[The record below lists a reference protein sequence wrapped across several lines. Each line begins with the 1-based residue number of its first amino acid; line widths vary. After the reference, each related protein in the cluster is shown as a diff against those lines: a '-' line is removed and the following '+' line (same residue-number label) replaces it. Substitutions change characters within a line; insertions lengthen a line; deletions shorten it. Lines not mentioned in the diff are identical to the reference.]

1 MKTKSL
7 HILTC
12 LLLMLL
18 TGCRNEEPV
27 GESQPE
33 ERMVNVSLGI
43 TTRADDVNT
52 SDIPDVLYLWI
63 FDGDDDSCLSFTQ
76 LDNPQFSGVDIQGNP
91 VQTVDVQLLTTNG
104 TQLKFYVVLNNVT
117 DEDGSPVQFD
127 ASTSLAS
134 LENLQFTLGTYGS
147 DNKVPMSGTADLTI
161 ESTSNDYLVEVPA
174 GRAVAKLELFV
185 TKNTPGSNLQIT
197 GITLSNN
204 PETGI
209 LFRKEDFPPQIDGE
223 SSVSLIDNGIEINAS
238 LNEADAPGSD
248 DLHLFEGDGS
258 KLQKIT
264 LTNPYLLENPWGDKD
279 IHLDDGSTSI
289 TDSRYYITLN
299 YTLGGSPVSKKI
311 YLTEI
316 ERNTLNKVFIRIKET
331 VFDIEVSCVVT
342 DWEDIEHEVQLSDK
356 GTFEIGI
363 PNIRQFPWDSKNYV
377 ATQYGEGAG
386 AADRYATLT
395 LRMTIPKGVKWQ
407 AHLDNPDFEFVGES
421 DGVGVGENPQTPE
434 EGVVTLRI
442 RPVHTYTENE
452 RRTANLFV
460 TLGTKPNEHALF
472 ITDAD
477 QQQKLCSDN
486 GTEIRIIQV
495 SSAEGDQIWTAN
507 P

>member
-63 FDGDDDSCLSFTQ
+63 FDGADCLSFTQ
-76 LDNPQFSGVDIQGNP
+76 LENPQFSGVDIQGNP

-104 TQLKFYVVLNNVT
+104 TQLKFYVVLNDVT
-117 DEDGSPVQFD
+117 GEDGSQVQFN
-127 ASTSLAS
+127 ASTTLAS
-134 LENLQFTLGTYGS
+134 LEYLQFTLGTYDS

-161 ESTSNDYLVEVPA
+161 KSTSNDYRVEVPA
-174 GRAVAKLELFV
+174 ERAVAKLELFV
-185 TKNTPGSNLQIT
+185 TKNTPGSNLQIM

-209 LFRKEDFPPQIDGE
+209 LFRKEDFTPQIDGE

-238 LNEADAPGSD
+238 LSEADAPGSD
-248 DLHLFEGDGS
+248 DLHLFEGDES

-264 LTNPYLLENPWGDKD
+264 FTNPYLLENPWGDKD

-311 YLTEI
+311 YLTKI

-331 VFDIEVSCVVT
+331 VFDIEVSYSVK
-342 DWEDIEHEVQLSDK
+342 DWEMEVL
-356 GTFEIGI
+356 
-363 PNIRQFPWDSKNYV
+363 
-377 ATQYGEGAG
+377 
-386 AADRYATLT
+386 
-395 LRMTIPKGVKWQ
+395 
-407 AHLDNPDFEFVGES
+407 
-421 DGVGVGENPQTPE
+421 TPE
-434 EGVVTLRI
+434 
-442 RPVHTYTENE
+442 
-452 RRTANLFV
+452 F
-460 TLGTKPNEHALF
+460 
-472 ITDAD
+472 
-477 QQQKLCSDN
+477 
-486 GTEIRIIQV
+486 
-495 SSAEGDQIWTAN
+495 
-507 P
+507 

>member
-63 FDGDDDSCLSFTQ
+63 FDGADCLSFTQ

-91 VQTVDVQLLTTNG
+91 VQTVDVQLLTTNE

-117 DEDGSPVQFD
+117 DKEDSQVQFN
-127 ASTSLAS
+127 ASTTLAQLNSLP
-134 LENLQFTLGTYGS
+134 FTLGTYDS

-161 ESTSNDYLVEVPA
+161 ESTSNDYRVEVPA
-174 GRAVAKLELFV
+174 ERAVAKLELFV

-209 LFRKEDFPPQIDGE
+209 LFKNNFSPIINEEPATN
-223 SSVSLIDNGIEINAS
+223 LIGSTSIPITAS

-264 LTNPYLLENPWGDKD
+264 LTNPYLLENPWGDEY

-289 TDSRYYITLN
+289 MDSRYYITLN

-311 YLTEI
+311 YLTKI

-331 VFDIEVSCVVT
+331 VFDIEVSYSVK
-342 DWEDIEHEVQLSDK
+342 DWEMRVL
-356 GTFEIGI
+356 
-363 PNIRQFPWDSKNYV
+363 
-377 ATQYGEGAG
+377 
-386 AADRYATLT
+386 
-395 LRMTIPKGVKWQ
+395 
-407 AHLDNPDFEFVGES
+407 
-421 DGVGVGENPQTPE
+421 TPE
-434 EGVVTLRI
+434 
-442 RPVHTYTENE
+442 
-452 RRTANLFV
+452 F
-460 TLGTKPNEHALF
+460 
-472 ITDAD
+472 
-477 QQQKLCSDN
+477 
-486 GTEIRIIQV
+486 
-495 SSAEGDQIWTAN
+495 
-507 P
+507 

>member
-63 FDGDDDSCLSFTQ
+63 FDGADDSCLSFTQ

-117 DEDGSPVQFD
+117 DKEFN
-127 ASTSLAS
+127 ASTTLAQ
-134 LENLQFTLGTYGS
+134 LNNLPFTLGTYGS

-174 GRAVAKLELFV
+174 ERAVAKLELFV

-204 PETGI
+204 PEKGI
-209 LFRKEDFPPQIDGE
+209 LFRNNEF
-223 SSVSLIDNGIEINAS
+223 SLTINGNSATNLIGDNDINITAS
-238 LNEADAPGSD
+238 LSEADAPGSD
-248 DLHLFEGDGS
+248 DLHLFEGDES

-264 LTNPYLLENPWGDKD
+264 LTNPYLLENPWGDED

-299 YTLGGSPVSKKI
+299 YTLGGSPVEKKI
-311 YLTEI
+311 YLTKI

-331 VFDIEVSCVVT
+331 VFDIEVSYSVKA
-342 DWEDIEHEVQLSDK
+342 WEMEVL
-356 GTFEIGI
+356 
-363 PNIRQFPWDSKNYV
+363 
-377 ATQYGEGAG
+377 
-386 AADRYATLT
+386 
-395 LRMTIPKGVKWQ
+395 
-407 AHLDNPDFEFVGES
+407 
-421 DGVGVGENPQTPE
+421 TPE
-434 EGVVTLRI
+434 
-442 RPVHTYTENE
+442 
-452 RRTANLFV
+452 F
-460 TLGTKPNEHALF
+460 
-472 ITDAD
+472 
-477 QQQKLCSDN
+477 
-486 GTEIRIIQV
+486 
-495 SSAEGDQIWTAN
+495 
-507 P
+507 

>member
-63 FDGDDDSCLSFTQ
+63 FDGADCLSFTQ
-76 LDNPQFSGVDIQGNP
+76 LENPQFSGVDIQGNP
-91 VQTVDVQLLTTNG
+91 VQTVDVQLLTTNE

-117 DEDGSPVQFD
+117 DKDGSQVQFN
-127 ASTSLAS
+127 ASTTLAQLNSLP
-134 LENLQFTLGTYGS
+134 FTLGTYGS

-161 ESTSNDYLVEVPA
+161 ESTSNDYRVEVPA
-174 GRAVAKLELFV
+174 ERAVAKLELFI

-204 PETGI
+204 PATGI
-209 LFRKEDFPPQIDGE
+209 LFRKEDFTSQIDGE

-248 DLHLFEGDGS
+248 DFHLFEGDGS

-299 YTLGGSPVSKKI
+299 YILGGSPVSKKI
-311 YLTEI
+311 YLTKI

-331 VFDIEVSCVVT
+331 VFDIEVSYSVK
-342 DWEDIEHEVQLSDK
+342 DWEMEVL
-356 GTFEIGI
+356 
-363 PNIRQFPWDSKNYV
+363 
-377 ATQYGEGAG
+377 
-386 AADRYATLT
+386 
-395 LRMTIPKGVKWQ
+395 
-407 AHLDNPDFEFVGES
+407 
-421 DGVGVGENPQTPE
+421 TPE
-434 EGVVTLRI
+434 
-442 RPVHTYTENE
+442 
-452 RRTANLFV
+452 F
-460 TLGTKPNEHALF
+460 
-472 ITDAD
+472 
-477 QQQKLCSDN
+477 
-486 GTEIRIIQV
+486 
-495 SSAEGDQIWTAN
+495 
-507 P
+507 

>member
-63 FDGDDDSCLSFTQ
+63 FDGADCLSFTQ
-76 LDNPQFSGVDIQGNP
+76 LKNPQFSGVDIQGNP

-117 DEDGSPVQFD
+117 DEDDSLVQFD
-127 ASTSLAS
+127 VSTTLAQ
-134 LENLQFTLGTYGS
+134 LNNLPFTLGTYGS

-161 ESTSNDYLVEVPA
+161 ESTSNDYRVEVPA
-174 GRAVAKLELFV
+174 ERAVAKLELFI

-204 PETGI
+204 PATGI
-209 LFRKEDFPPQIDGE
+209 LFKNNEFSPTISEPATN
-223 SSVSLIDNGIEINAS
+223 LIGDTDINITAS
-238 LNEADAPGSD
+238 LSEADAPGSD
-248 DLHLFEGDGS
+248 DLHLFEGDES

-264 LTNPYLLENPWGDKD
+264 LTNPYLLENPWGDED
-279 IHLDDGSTSI
+279 NIHLDDGSTSI

-311 YLTEI
+311 YLTKI

-331 VFDIEVSCVVT
+331 VFDIEVSYSVK
-342 DWEDIEHEVQLSDK
+342 DWEMEVL
-356 GTFEIGI
+356 
-363 PNIRQFPWDSKNYV
+363 
-377 ATQYGEGAG
+377 
-386 AADRYATLT
+386 
-395 LRMTIPKGVKWQ
+395 
-407 AHLDNPDFEFVGES
+407 
-421 DGVGVGENPQTPE
+421 TPE
-434 EGVVTLRI
+434 
-442 RPVHTYTENE
+442 
-452 RRTANLFV
+452 F
-460 TLGTKPNEHALF
+460 
-472 ITDAD
+472 
-477 QQQKLCSDN
+477 
-486 GTEIRIIQV
+486 
-495 SSAEGDQIWTAN
+495 
-507 P
+507 

>member
-91 VQTVDVQLLTTNG
+91 VQTVDVQLLTTNE

-117 DEDGSPVQFD
+117 DKDGSQVQFK
-127 ASTSLAS
+127 ASTTLAQLNSLP
-134 LENLQFTLGTYGS
+134 FTLGTYGS

-161 ESTSNDYLVEVPA
+161 ESTSNDYRVEVPA
-174 GRAVAKLELFV
+174 ERAVAKLELFI

-209 LFRKEDFPPQIDGE
+209 LFSKEDFTPPIDGE

-258 KLQKIT
+258 KLQKIA
-264 LTNPYLLENPWGDKD
+264 LTNPYLLENPWGDED

-289 TDSRYYITLN
+289 MDSRYYITLN

-311 YLTEI
+311 YLTKI

-331 VFDIEVSCVVT
+331 VFDIEVSYSVK
-342 DWEDIEHEVQLSDK
+342 DWEMEVL
-356 GTFEIGI
+356 
-363 PNIRQFPWDSKNYV
+363 
-377 ATQYGEGAG
+377 
-386 AADRYATLT
+386 
-395 LRMTIPKGVKWQ
+395 
-407 AHLDNPDFEFVGES
+407 
-421 DGVGVGENPQTPE
+421 TPE
-434 EGVVTLRI
+434 
-442 RPVHTYTENE
+442 
-452 RRTANLFV
+452 F
-460 TLGTKPNEHALF
+460 
-472 ITDAD
+472 
-477 QQQKLCSDN
+477 
-486 GTEIRIIQV
+486 
-495 SSAEGDQIWTAN
+495 
-507 P
+507 

>member
-63 FDGDDDSCLSFTQ
+63 FDGADCLSFTQ
-76 LDNPQFSGVDIQGNP
+76 LKNPQFSGVDIQGNP

-117 DEDGSPVQFD
+117 DEDDSLVQFD
-127 ASTSLAS
+127 VSTTLAQ
-134 LENLQFTLGTYGS
+134 LNNLPFTLGTYGS

-161 ESTSNDYLVEVPA
+161 ESTSNDYRVEVPA
-174 GRAVAKLELFV
+174 ERAVAKLELFI

-209 LFRKEDFPPQIDGE
+209 LFRKEDFNPQIDGE
-223 SSVSLIDNGIEINAS
+223 SSVSLIDIDKGIEINAS
-238 LNEADAPGSD
+238 LSEADAPGSD

-264 LTNPYLLENPWGDKD
+264 LKNPYLLENLQGDD
-279 IHLDDGSTSI
+279 NIHLDDGSTSI

-311 YLTEI
+311 YLTKI

-331 VFDIEVSCVVT
+331 VFDIEVSYSVK
-342 DWEDIEHEVQLSDK
+342 DWEMEVL
-356 GTFEIGI
+356 
-363 PNIRQFPWDSKNYV
+363 
-377 ATQYGEGAG
+377 
-386 AADRYATLT
+386 
-395 LRMTIPKGVKWQ
+395 
-407 AHLDNPDFEFVGES
+407 
-421 DGVGVGENPQTPE
+421 TPE
-434 EGVVTLRI
+434 
-442 RPVHTYTENE
+442 
-452 RRTANLFV
+452 F
-460 TLGTKPNEHALF
+460 
-472 ITDAD
+472 
-477 QQQKLCSDN
+477 
-486 GTEIRIIQV
+486 
-495 SSAEGDQIWTAN
+495 
-507 P
+507 

>member
-63 FDGDDDSCLSFTQ
+63 FDGADCLSFTQ
-76 LDNPQFSGVDIQGNP
+76 LKNPQFSGVDIQGNP

-161 ESTSNDYLVEVPA
+161 ESTSNDYRVEVPA
-174 GRAVAKLELFV
+174 ERAVAKLELFI

-204 PETGI
+204 PATGI
-209 LFRKEDFPPQIDGE
+209 LFKNNEF
-223 SSVSLIDNGIEINAS
+223 SLTINENPATNLIGDNDINITAS

-311 YLTEI
+311 YLTKI

-331 VFDIEVSCVVT
+331 VFDIEVSYSVK
-342 DWEDIEHEVQLSDK
+342 DWEMEVL
-356 GTFEIGI
+356 
-363 PNIRQFPWDSKNYV
+363 
-377 ATQYGEGAG
+377 
-386 AADRYATLT
+386 
-395 LRMTIPKGVKWQ
+395 
-407 AHLDNPDFEFVGES
+407 
-421 DGVGVGENPQTPE
+421 TPE
-434 EGVVTLRI
+434 
-442 RPVHTYTENE
+442 
-452 RRTANLFV
+452 F
-460 TLGTKPNEHALF
+460 
-472 ITDAD
+472 
-477 QQQKLCSDN
+477 
-486 GTEIRIIQV
+486 
-495 SSAEGDQIWTAN
+495 
-507 P
+507 

>member
-104 TQLKFYVVLNNVT
+104 TQLKFYVVLNNVM

-174 GRAVAKLELFV
+174 ERAVAKLELFV

-209 LFRKEDFPPQIDGE
+209 LFSKEDFTPQIDGE

-264 LTNPYLLENPWGDKD
+264 LTNPYLLENPWGDDK
-279 IHLDDGSTSI
+279 IYLDDGSTSI

-311 YLTEI
+311 YLTKI

-331 VFDIEVSCVVT
+331 VFDIEVSYSVK
-342 DWEDIEHEVQLSDK
+342 DWEMEVL
-356 GTFEIGI
+356 
-363 PNIRQFPWDSKNYV
+363 
-377 ATQYGEGAG
+377 
-386 AADRYATLT
+386 
-395 LRMTIPKGVKWQ
+395 
-407 AHLDNPDFEFVGES
+407 
-421 DGVGVGENPQTPE
+421 TPE
-434 EGVVTLRI
+434 
-442 RPVHTYTENE
+442 
-452 RRTANLFV
+452 F
-460 TLGTKPNEHALF
+460 
-472 ITDAD
+472 
-477 QQQKLCSDN
+477 
-486 GTEIRIIQV
+486 
-495 SSAEGDQIWTAN
+495 
-507 P
+507 

>member
-63 FDGDDDSCLSFTQ
+63 FDGADDSCLSFAQ

-127 ASTSLAS
+127 ASTSLAQ
-134 LENLQFTLGTYGS
+134 LNNLPFTLGTYGS

-161 ESTSNDYLVEVPA
+161 ESTSNDYRVEVPA
-174 GRAVAKLELFV
+174 ERAVAKLELFV

-209 LFRKEDFPPQIDGE
+209 LFKKEDFTPQIDGE
-223 SSVSLIDNGIEINAS
+223 SSVPLIDNGIEINAS
-238 LNEADAPGSD
+238 LSEADAPGSD
-248 DLHLFEGDGS
+248 DLHLFEGDES

-264 LTNPYLLENPWGDKD
+264 FTNPYLLENPWGDED

-299 YTLGGSPVSKKI
+299 YTLDGSDFTKKI
-311 YLTEI
+311 YLPEM
-316 ERNTLNKVFIRIKET
+316 ERNTLNKVFIRIKEQAIS
-331 VFDIEVSCVVT
+331 VDIDLLWKVRLWIE
-342 DWEDIEHEVQLSDK
+342 EDINVPS
-356 GTFEIGI
+356 F
-363 PNIRQFPWDSKNYV
+363 S
-377 ATQYGEGAG
+377 
-386 AADRYATLT
+386 
-395 LRMTIPKGVKWQ
+395 
-407 AHLDNPDFEFVGES
+407 
-421 DGVGVGENPQTPE
+421 
-434 EGVVTLRI
+434 
-442 RPVHTYTENE
+442 
-452 RRTANLFV
+452 
-460 TLGTKPNEHALF
+460 
-472 ITDAD
+472 
-477 QQQKLCSDN
+477 
-486 GTEIRIIQV
+486 
-495 SSAEGDQIWTAN
+495 
-507 P
+507 

>member
-1 MKTKSL
+1 MRTKSL

-12 LLLMLL
+12 LLLMFL

-27 GESQPE
+27 GEFQPE

-63 FDGDDDSCLSFTQ
+63 FNEADNSCLSFTQ
-76 LDNPQFSGVDIQGNP
+76 LNDPQFSGVDIQGNP

-104 TQLKFYVVLNNVT
+104 TQLKFYVVLNDVT
-117 DEDGSPVQFD
+117 DETGFLVQFD
-127 ASTSLAS
+127 ASTTLNE
-134 LENLQFTLGTYGS
+134 LENLQFTLGAYEG

-174 GRAVAKLELFV
+174 ERAVAKLELFV

-204 PETGI
+204 PEKGI
-209 LFRKEDFPPQIDGE
+209 LFRNNEF
-223 SSVSLIDNGIEINAS
+223 SLTINGNSATNLIGDNDINITAS
-238 LNEADAPGSD
+238 LSEADAPGSD
-248 DLHLFEGDGS
+248 DLHLFEGDES

-264 LTNPYLLENPWGDKD
+264 LTNPYLLENPWGDEY

-311 YLTEI
+311 YLTKI

-331 VFDIEVSCVVT
+331 VFDIEVSYSVKA
-342 DWEDIEHEVQLSDK
+342 WEMEVL
-356 GTFEIGI
+356 
-363 PNIRQFPWDSKNYV
+363 
-377 ATQYGEGAG
+377 
-386 AADRYATLT
+386 
-395 LRMTIPKGVKWQ
+395 
-407 AHLDNPDFEFVGES
+407 
-421 DGVGVGENPQTPE
+421 TPE
-434 EGVVTLRI
+434 
-442 RPVHTYTENE
+442 
-452 RRTANLFV
+452 F
-460 TLGTKPNEHALF
+460 
-472 ITDAD
+472 
-477 QQQKLCSDN
+477 
-486 GTEIRIIQV
+486 
-495 SSAEGDQIWTAN
+495 
-507 P
+507 

>member
-174 GRAVAKLELFV
+174 ERAVAKLELFI

-209 LFRKEDFPPQIDGE
+209 LFSKEDFTPQIDGE

-248 DLHLFEGDGS
+248 DLHLFEGDES

-264 LTNPYLLENPWGDKD
+264 LTNPYLLENPWGDED

-311 YLTEI
+311 YLTKI

-331 VFDIEVSCVVT
+331 VFDIEVSYSVK
-342 DWEDIEHEVQLSDK
+342 DWEMEVL
-356 GTFEIGI
+356 
-363 PNIRQFPWDSKNYV
+363 
-377 ATQYGEGAG
+377 
-386 AADRYATLT
+386 
-395 LRMTIPKGVKWQ
+395 
-407 AHLDNPDFEFVGES
+407 
-421 DGVGVGENPQTPE
+421 TPE
-434 EGVVTLRI
+434 
-442 RPVHTYTENE
+442 
-452 RRTANLFV
+452 F
-460 TLGTKPNEHALF
+460 
-472 ITDAD
+472 
-477 QQQKLCSDN
+477 
-486 GTEIRIIQV
+486 
-495 SSAEGDQIWTAN
+495 
-507 P
+507 

>member
-117 DEDGSPVQFD
+117 DKEGSQVQFN
-127 ASTSLAS
+127 ASTTLAQLNSLP
-134 LENLQFTLGTYGS
+134 FTLGTYGS

-161 ESTSNDYLVEVPA
+161 ESTSNDYRVEVPA
-174 GRAVAKLELFV
+174 ERAVAKLELFI

-209 LFRKEDFPPQIDGE
+209 LFSKEDFTPQIDGE

-264 LTNPYLLENPWGDKD
+264 LTNPYLLENPWGDED

-299 YTLGGSPVSKKI
+299 YTLGGSPVEKKI
-311 YLTEI
+311 YLTKI

-331 VFDIEVSCVVT
+331 VFDIEVSYSVK
-342 DWEDIEHEVQLSDK
+342 DWEMEVL
-356 GTFEIGI
+356 
-363 PNIRQFPWDSKNYV
+363 
-377 ATQYGEGAG
+377 
-386 AADRYATLT
+386 
-395 LRMTIPKGVKWQ
+395 
-407 AHLDNPDFEFVGES
+407 
-421 DGVGVGENPQTPE
+421 TPE
-434 EGVVTLRI
+434 
-442 RPVHTYTENE
+442 
-452 RRTANLFV
+452 F
-460 TLGTKPNEHALF
+460 
-472 ITDAD
+472 
-477 QQQKLCSDN
+477 
-486 GTEIRIIQV
+486 
-495 SSAEGDQIWTAN
+495 
-507 P
+507 

>member
-63 FDGDDDSCLSFTQ
+63 FDGADCLSFTQ
-76 LDNPQFSGVDIQGNP
+76 LKNPQFSGVDIQGNP

-104 TQLKFYVVLNNVT
+104 TQLKFYVVLNNVK

-134 LENLQFTLGTYGS
+134 LENLPFTLGTYGS

-161 ESTSNDYLVEVPA
+161 ESTSNDYRVEVPA
-174 GRAVAKLELFV
+174 ERAVAKLELFI

-209 LFRKEDFPPQIDGE
+209 LFRNKEFSPTISEPATN
-223 SSVSLIDNGIEINAS
+223 LIGDNDINITAS
-238 LNEADAPGSD
+238 LSEADAPGSD
-248 DLHLFEGDGS
+248 DLHLFEGDES

-264 LTNPYLLENPWGDKD
+264 LTNPYLLENPWGDDK
-279 IHLDDGSTSI
+279 IYLGDGSTSI

-331 VFDIEVSCVVT
+331 VFDIEVSYSVK
-342 DWEDIEHEVQLSDK
+342 DWEMEVL
-356 GTFEIGI
+356 
-363 PNIRQFPWDSKNYV
+363 
-377 ATQYGEGAG
+377 
-386 AADRYATLT
+386 
-395 LRMTIPKGVKWQ
+395 
-407 AHLDNPDFEFVGES
+407 
-421 DGVGVGENPQTPE
+421 TPE
-434 EGVVTLRI
+434 
-442 RPVHTYTENE
+442 
-452 RRTANLFV
+452 F
-460 TLGTKPNEHALF
+460 
-472 ITDAD
+472 
-477 QQQKLCSDN
+477 
-486 GTEIRIIQV
+486 
-495 SSAEGDQIWTAN
+495 
-507 P
+507 

>member
-63 FDGDDDSCLSFTQ
+63 FDGADCLSFTQ
-76 LDNPQFSGVDIQGNP
+76 LKNPQFSGVDIQGNP

-117 DEDGSPVQFD
+117 DEGGSQVQFD
-127 ASTSLAS
+127 ASTTLAQ
-134 LENLQFTLGTYGS
+134 LNNLPFTLGTYDS

-161 ESTSNDYLVEVPA
+161 ESTSNDYRVEVPA
-174 GRAVAKLELFV
+174 ERAVAKLELFV

-209 LFRKEDFPPQIDGE
+209 LFKNNFSPIINEEPATN
-223 SSVSLIDNGIEINAS
+223 LIGSTSIPITAS
-238 LNEADAPGSD
+238 LSEADAPGSD
-248 DLHLFEGDGS
+248 DLYLFEGDGS

-264 LTNPYLLENPWGDKD
+264 LTNPYLLENPWGDEEN

-311 YLTEI
+311 YLTKI

-331 VFDIEVSCVVT
+331 VFDIEVSYSVK
-342 DWEDIEHEVQLSDK
+342 DWKMEVL
-356 GTFEIGI
+356 
-363 PNIRQFPWDSKNYV
+363 
-377 ATQYGEGAG
+377 
-386 AADRYATLT
+386 
-395 LRMTIPKGVKWQ
+395 
-407 AHLDNPDFEFVGES
+407 
-421 DGVGVGENPQTPE
+421 TPE
-434 EGVVTLRI
+434 
-442 RPVHTYTENE
+442 
-452 RRTANLFV
+452 F
-460 TLGTKPNEHALF
+460 
-472 ITDAD
+472 
-477 QQQKLCSDN
+477 
-486 GTEIRIIQV
+486 
-495 SSAEGDQIWTAN
+495 
-507 P
+507 